1 MKIIIRFAYRFVD
14 AQIVLGDNLVGL
26 FSDVLPSK
34 KVYVIPNAG
43 NFNSPKIPSKDDSS
57 KITFL
62 FLGNIIKS
70 KGVLI
75 F

>member
-43 NFNSPKIPSKDDSS
+43 NFNSPKN
-57 KITFL
+57 TF
-62 FLGNIIKS
+62 
-70 KGVLI
+70 
-75 F
+75 